1 MTTRK
6 FTLRIEEMPVVG
18 GFLLKSFDTD
28 KAHFQAYS
36 PDFNPAYKTAFQAKL
51 TTVEAIVNPKKIQA
65 ELKKIT
71 DNMYS
76 ATEGLRSQ
84 LQLLEGYVKRAQNLT
99 ILPKDFGIS
108 ALRDKIAKKDQEA
121 VIENLKVLFQNIDD
135 NLAAL
140 QAKGFTATAYNKL
153 KASRDSIKTANQSQ
167 NEKMNQKQKL
177 VEDNIGILNELWGI
191 MNDIMD
197 AGKRI
202 AKSNS
207 QLNIDYYTKTKLQK
221 RVRHEFTK
229 PDTIQEPPIESP
241 AK

>member
-1 MTTRK
+1 MTARK

-18 GFLLKSFDTD
+18 GFLLKSFEIEIVE
-28 KAHFQAYS
+28 FQAYS
-36 PDFNPAYKTAFQAKL
+36 PDFNPAYKTAFESKL
-51 TTVEAIVNPKKIQA
+51 ATVESIVNPKKIQG

-84 LQLLEGYVKRAQNLT
+84 LQLLEGYIKRAENLT

-108 ALRDKIAKKDQEA
+108 ALRNKIAKKDQEA

-135 NLAAL
+135 NLAAI
-140 QAKGFTATAYNKL
+140 QAKGFTTAAYNKL
-153 KASRDSIKTANQSQ
+153 KTTRDSIKTANQSQ

-177 VEDNIGILNELWGI
+177 VEDNIGTLNELWDI

-202 AKSNS
+202 AKSNTT
-207 QLNIDYYTKTKLQK
+207 LRIDDYTKTKLQK

-229 PDTIQEPPIESP
+229 PDTLQEPPVVNP